1 MKSSILSEV
10 QNRVSKVPILTK
22 VEKYIDVGN
31 EWILETSGKALDHAH
46 KAAQV
51 IKRSEVEK
59 YFQTDIGLKQYL
71 EQGKNWVLNTSER
84 ALNEAYNAAL
94 ILKKIEDEQF
104 SRTEV
109 AGFSNNGD
117 TASTYFHLVSKKYL
131 LIIEARLLEFRVS
144 NSIIDIPSFSQ
155 PTVELKTE
163 SRTILDKLKFIDEVL
178 IRYRTQQTNFTSLR
192 EDSGFAGRR
201 TPDMSEQQ
209 IRKQLST
216 QRDSQVSDQIGTQW
230 KLMGSLH
237 LPLKKEENSFAPQV
251 VTTVKPASE
260 VHLLQSSSNRKL
272 GTNIGLASMLIVGGF
287 AVGGVTAWAALS
299 AQKPTTPENRDA
311 RSPKVLSTR
320 TSEVSLLHGNARPN
334 APERMPLD
342 LSVLKEKPT
351 VRVTEQAT
359 TYQSSEAQDI
369 HLESVQTTSPKSK
382 IVNFSKLE
390 HPHSDLMQKAMTS
403 AMTRPDAPEFLP
415 VEASFSVGK
424 TALDERVRP

>member
-84 ALNEAYNAAL
+84 ALTEAYNAAL

-109 AGFSNNGD
+109 AGFSNDGD
-117 TASTYFHLVSKKYL
+117 TASSYFHLVSKKYL

-155 PTVELKTE
+155 PTVELKAE
-163 SRTILDKLKFIDEVL
+163 SRTILDKLKFIDDVL

-209 IRKQLST
+209 IREQLST
-216 QRDSQVSDQIGTQW
+216 QPDSQVSDQIGTQW

-251 VTTVKPASE
+251 VTTVKPSE
-260 VHLLQSSSNRKL
+260 VQLLQSSSNRKL
-272 GTNIGLASMLIVGGF
+272 GTKIGLASMLIVGGF

-299 AQKPTTPENRDA
+299 AQKSTTPENKDA
-311 RSPKVLSTR
+311 HSPKVLSNR
-320 TSEVSLLHGNARPN
+320 TSEMSVHASVRPN
-334 APERMPLD
+334 APERMPPD
-342 LSVLKEKPT
+342 LSVSEEKPT

-359 TYQSSEAQDI
+359 TYKSSEAQDI
-369 HLESVQTTSPKSK
+369 HSESVQTTSPKST

-390 HPHSDLMQKAMTS
+390 RLHSDLMQKAMTS
-403 AMTRPDAPEFLP
+403 AMTRPDAPEFLSF
-415 VEASFSVGK
+415 EASFS
-424 TALDERVRP
+424 